1 MMENLVVR
9 NMYNGNLM
17 MVPKDDPEPNKW
29 FKLIVI
35 LLISFL
41 IIKILINNL

>member
-1 MMENLVVR
+1 MENLAVR

-17 MVPKDDPEPNKW
+17 MIPDDPEPNIW
-29 FKLIVI
+29 FKLVVI

-41 IIKILINNL
+41 IIKILINSL

>member
-1 MMENLVVR
+1 MENLVVR

-17 MVPKDDPEPNKW
+17 MVQEDDPEPNKW

-35 LLISFL
+35 LLIIFL
-41 IIKILINNL
+41 ITKILINNL

>member
-1 MMENLVVR
+1 MENLAVR

-17 MVPKDDPEPNKW
+17 MIPDDDPEPNIW
-29 FKLIVI
+29 FKIVMI

-41 IIKILINNL
+41 IIKILINSL

>member
-1 MMENLVVR
+1 MENLAVR

-17 MVPKDDPEPNKW
+17 MIPGDDPEPKVW
-29 FKLIVI
+29 FKIVII

-41 IIKILINNL
+41 IIKILINSL